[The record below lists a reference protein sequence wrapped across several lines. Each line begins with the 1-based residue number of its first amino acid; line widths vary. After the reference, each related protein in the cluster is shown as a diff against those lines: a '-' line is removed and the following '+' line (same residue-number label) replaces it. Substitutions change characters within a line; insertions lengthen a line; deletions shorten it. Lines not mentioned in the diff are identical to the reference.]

1 MASKDTRLDN
11 KELSDIPVLGG
22 GKSGQI
28 TIKPK
33 AKKTQRKPLITRRQA
48 VSEANIGDW
57 RGYTLHP
64 LDYYIPILEAVSGGM
79 TATKAIEGDTNPY
92 KISRKDFFLAV
103 NDKSQNSLKKLT
115 DLYDAACAARADYMA
130 DSLQDRMT
138 DDSKDIIKEP
148 VYNKDGEEV
157 GFKTIV
163 NGNATRRD
171 DLIMRN
177 TQWSAS
183 LMNRRRF
190 AQKTEVQ
197 VEVTIRTQLQQA
209 LKRVGDTYDNDE

>member
-1 MASKDTRLDN
+1 M
-11 KELSDIPVLGG
+11 
-22 GKSGQI
+22 
-28 TIKPK
+28 
-33 AKKTQRKPLITRRQA
+33 
-48 VSEANIGDW
+48 SEANLGDW
-57 RGYTLHP
+57 RGYTVYPVESYEVIFQL
-64 LDYYIPILEAVSGGM
+64 IAGGM
-79 TATKAIEGDTNPY
+79 TVAKALESMPIDIRMRRN
-92 KISRKDFFLAV
+92 DFFLAV
-103 NDKSQNSLKKLT
+103 NDRSSNAVRLLSDK
-115 DLYDAACAARADYMA
+115 YDAACAARADAMA
-130 DSLQDRMT
+130 DALHDRMT